1 MKGTIMGDAA
11 NNPAVQR
18 SYRRMRRE
26 QRDVGDKLVQGLLEQ
41 AAAEGRFLT
50 MDDIVR
56 ILGPENRPKFMRS
69 IIIELMVCIR
79 EKPK

>member
-1 MKGTIMGDAA
+1 
-11 NNPAVQR
+11 
-18 SYRRMRRE
+18 MRRE